1 MKRGLL
7 FPGEARDELL
17 FVWRLILEWGEGW
30 GMLVRRRLVT
40 PRQRGGGASASASST
55 SNHHLTTIH
64 RPRTASASVGKG
76 GELKGCRMLPPPPAS
91 MALSRGWVVGRG
103 FRKGEGER
111 DREGFVIRPP
121 LFRLLRPTSF
131 SAAGEATEGDRFAR
145 GEKVGERREVRT
157 SSLSRSQVRLRPPL
171 LLSGGGGAAVVWRAS
186 VGGGGR
192 GATSKNALSLSLPY
206 FPEGRA
212 GGGPRRRPDGRTDGR
227 TQRGLS
233 PPSFSYPSFGARAAF
248 RSPISR

>member
-1 MKRGLL
+1 MLSLSGAPCRKGGVFHSMKRGLLL

-40 PRQRGGGASASASST
+40 PRQRGGGASASAST

-76 GELKGCRMLPPPPAS
+76 GELKGCRMLPSPPAS

-145 GEKVGERREVRT
+145 GGKSWGKK
-157 SSLSRSQVRLRPPL
+157 
-171 LLSGGGGAAVVWRAS
+171 GG
-186 VGGGGR
+186 
-192 GATSKNALSLSLPY
+192 
-206 FPEGRA
+206 
-212 GGGPRRRPDGRTDGR
+212 
-227 TQRGLS
+227 
-233 PPSFSYPSFGARAAF
+233 
-248 RSPISR
+248 